1 MQRRS
6 KADLKVRLYVVIAVA
21 VGVCAIGL
29 QARAAQRK
37 AAAPVFGYEVVNSY
51 PHDKDAFT
59 QGLLFR
65 DGVLFESTGL
75 KGRST
80 LRKVRLET
88 GEVLQRL
95 AVDNRYFAEGLTDWG
110 SRLVQLTWETNI
122 GFVYDLV
129 SFKQLQTFTYAGEG
143 WGLAH
148 DDRRLIMSDGTPT
161 LRFLDP
167 QTLAVTGRLP
177 VKDGELP
184 VEDLNELEF
193 VEGEI
198 YANVWTTDRIAIIA
212 PATGQVAAWIN
223 LTGLMPA
230 GFTSGDAVLNGI
242 AYDAQRKRLFVTGKL
257 WPRLFE
263 IKVRR

>member
-1 MQRRS
+1 MLR
-6 KADLKVRLYVVIAVA
+6 AILLVVALCA
-21 VGVCAIGL
+21 LGLDVG
-29 QARAAQRK
+29 ARQRK
-37 AAAPVFGYEVVNSY
+37 PGAPVLGYQVVNVY

-65 DGVLFESTGL
+65 DDALFESTGI

-88 GEVLQRL
+88 GEVLQQ
-95 AVDNRYFAEGLTDWG
+95 AKVDDRYFAEGLTDWG
-110 SRLVQLTWETNI
+110 SRLVQLTWETNL
-122 GFVYDLV
+122 GFVYDLR
-129 SFKQLQTFTYAGEG
+129 SFKRLQTFGYTGEG
-143 WGLAH
+143 WGLTH